1 VLRRTYRI
9 SRSFVLEV
17 QALLSLAALLFL
29 VQMALPLAGLQAAT
43 WDARSG
49 LRGWIPALGKSVLMS
64 LQDHPLS
71 TALCLLPALL
81 VAWVLHAQVVAAVA
95 RATADSYH
103 RFPRPP
109 GRVHVAHVRRRM
121 IGLAT
126 PAVALCLAA
135 VVLLLVASLLAL
147 PSRLGGVGS
156 WLALLVL
163 PLLLVLA
170 GVVTRILLG
179 LVFGSSLAVCALAI
193 EDRSVIDALSRSFHY
208 LFSRPLVRAWLGLR
222 GLAFAVASAGFRF
235 VLVILLTALV
245 LLALRVGAPVA
256 LSRSVVANLFCLF
269 LGSPTGL
276 EGGAAQIGLSMA
288 LFVVILS
295 PLGHLLTSLACGQA
309 LTYLELRLRIDGDRP
324 WTLGGPDPAEDEDD
338 NHEEEAARKAGLVRI
353 LVPPA
358 PPSRAGSPQDLCGQE
373 QPAPK
378 ISGRTPR

>member
-1 VLRRTYRI
+1 MLRRTYRI

-71 TALCLLPALL
+71 T
-81 VAWVLHAQVVAAVA
+81 
-95 RATADSYH
+95 
-103 RFPRPP
+103 
-109 GRVHVAHVRRRM
+109 
-121 IGLAT
+121 
-126 PAVALCLAA
+126 ALCLAA